1 MHGRLTWFL
10 RKAAASSLE
19 IRLVC
24 RVCWLRS
31 HHLVCHAA
39 DTASL
44 ATWFPFGRLFGV
56 ANTFG
61 FGETRCRKNLPLY
74 ALTVPEITCPNCDA
88 AFAPADILR
97 NSDCSWPEL
106 NWLYFQ
112 CPSCDDRCH
121 VEVRDNHMATVR
133 FLGAPGPNWERIQS
147 WGVLNLLTRSDP
159 AFLHCWLDDI
169 HYEFPART

>member
-1 MHGRLTWFL
+1 MTFFSDGDSGTPSNSIQATNTWYNSCGTYVVRF
-10 RKAAASSLE
+10 
-19 IRLVC
+19 V
-24 RVCWLRS
+24 
-31 HHLVCHAA
+31 A
-39 DTASL
+39 D
-44 ATWFPFGRLFGV
+44 G
-56 ANTFG
+56 
-61 FGETRCRKNLPLY
+61 CRKNLPLY

-133 FLGAPGPNWERIQS
+133 FLGAPGPDWHRIQS
-147 WGVLNLLTRSDP
+147 CPVPSLLTRADP
-159 AFLHCWLDDI
+159 AFLHCWLDDV
-169 HYEFPART
+169 HHEFPARS